1 MDSFSFGLPQCCG
14 VPVKQ
19 LGFSHICSLFRA
31 HLCWGGGG
39 SVANMG
45 FAIPEGIMDL
55 RLIIM
60 LLVGMS

>member
-1 MDSFSFGLPQCCG
+1 MVFLWLPQCWG

-31 HLCWGGGG
+31 RLCWGGG

-45 FAIPEGIMDL
+45 
-55 RLIIM
+55 
-60 LLVGMS
+60 LVSLYWRGL